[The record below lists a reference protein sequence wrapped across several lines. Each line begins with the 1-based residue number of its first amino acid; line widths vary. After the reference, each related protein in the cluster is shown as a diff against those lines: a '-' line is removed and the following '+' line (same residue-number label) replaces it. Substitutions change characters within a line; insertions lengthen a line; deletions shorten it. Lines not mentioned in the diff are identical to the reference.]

1 MGKKKRTFADKV
13 AKGTGP
19 RGEVCPECDTVK
31 RIIKIVRAERDEEK
45 GSWRFSENIEKV
57 CKCNEKE
64 LLAS

>member
-19 RGEVCPECDTVK
+19 RGEVCPKCQAVI
-31 RIIKIVRAERDEEK
+31 RNIKVVRAQRSEQND
-45 GSWRFSENIEKV
+45 SWRFVEAVEKV

-64 LLAS
+64 FLG

>member
-19 RGEVCPECDTVK
+19 RGEVCPKCEAVI
-31 RIIKIVRAERDEEK
+31 RVMKIVRAEKDEEK
-45 GSWRFSENIEKV
+45 DSWRFSENIEKI

-64 LLAS
+64 LLSA